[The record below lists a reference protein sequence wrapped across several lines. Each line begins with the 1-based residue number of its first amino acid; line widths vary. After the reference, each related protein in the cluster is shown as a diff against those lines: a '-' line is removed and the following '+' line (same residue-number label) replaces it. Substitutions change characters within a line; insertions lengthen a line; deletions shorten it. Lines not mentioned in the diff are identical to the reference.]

1 MLVQKTTYTWRH
13 WSERLKEDVAC
24 HVAGKIPTYCSANK
38 FVVLSALNILSDYF
52 SNLTALT
59 GQDSSGTSVHN
70 LSTISPVG
78 IKAKKRNSFA
88 ISHCQAGAQPMP
100 TFPCILSPDNREDST
115 TSTPFHP

>member
-52 SNLTALT
+52 SNLTALS

-78 IKAKKRNSFA
+78 IKAKK
-88 ISHCQAGAQPMP
+88 
-100 TFPCILSPDNREDST
+100 
-115 TSTPFHP
+115 